1 MALRGTVF
9 IYQGEELGLPQSQ
22 VPFEHL
28 QDPFGLAN
36 WPLNPGRDGCRTPM
50 PWSHD
55 APHAGFSRACP
66 WLPVDP
72 AHAAR
77 AVDLQEAQADSM
89 LHHTRALLRLRRE
102 HPALRLGACEV
113 LHAQG
118 DVLVL
123 RRGQATVEREGEG
136 GGAVLAVFNLGSGAA
151 ALPPLLPPQAL
162 DPARCLWC
170 HPHAWASDPNLPAG
184 AAAFF
189 RAP

>member
-1 MALRGTVF
+1 MLFRS
-9 IYQGEELGLPQSQ
+9 PQSQ

-28 QDPFGLAN
+28 QDPFGWAN

-55 APHAGFSRACP
+55 APHAGFSRARP

-72 AHAAR
+72 AHAAL
-77 AVDLQEAQADSM
+77 AVDIQEADADSM

-102 HPALRLGACEV
+102 HPALRVGTCEV

-123 RRGQATVEREGEG
+123 RRSPATVEREGEG
-136 GGAVLAVFNLGSGAA
+136 GGAVLAVFNLGSRAA
-151 ALPPLLPPQAL
+151 ALPTLLPLLPPQAL
-162 DPARCLWC
+162 DLARCLWR
-170 HPHAWASDPNLPAG
+170 HPHAGPSDAHLPAG

-189 RAP
+189 RGS